1 MKKLRAWFYAARVR
15 TLPLSISGIL
25 VGTGLAMSVGQ
36 FDLTI
41 FILALCTTVAFQV
54 TSNFANDYGDGV
66 KGTDDQRVGP
76 KRALQSGMLSKGEM
90 KTGIIVMVL
99 VSLVLS
105 FALIFTAFS
114 TRSWPY
120 VLVFVLLGALS
131 IWAALKYT
139 MGATPYG
146 YKGLGDAFVFIFFGL
161 VAVLGSM
168 FLYTKNISPDA
179 ILPAVAIGLLSV
191 GVLNLNNMRDIESD
205 RLYGKNTVAS
215 KLGFDKAKVYH
226 YSVLI
231 LAFLSMV
238 AYSTL
243 HFNGWSGAI
252 YLLAF
257 VPIAI
262 HFKNVVKTTD
272 PSKLDPEL
280 KKLALS
286 TFLLAMLFLMAV
298 NNFL

>member
-1 MKKLRAWFYAARVR
+1 MTKFKAWLYAARVR
-15 TLPLSISGIL
+15 TLPLSISGIV
-25 VGTGLAMSVGQ
+25 VGTGLAVSAGH

-41 FILALCTTVAFQV
+41 FILALCTTVAFQI

-76 KRALQSGMLSKGEM
+76 KRALQSGMLSKAEM
-90 KTGIIVMVL
+90 KTGIIAMVL
-99 VSLVLS
+99 VSLVLA
-105 FALIFTAFS
+105 FALIFKSFS
-114 TRSWPY
+114 AQSWPY
-120 VLVFVLLGALS
+120 VLIFILLGALS

-168 FLYTKNISPDA
+168 FLYTKSISPDA

-191 GVLNLNNMRDIESD
+191 GVLNLNNMRDIDSD

-215 KLGFDKAKVYH
+215 KLGFEKAKVYH
-226 YSVLI
+226 YSILI

-238 AYSTL
+238 TYSLL
-243 HFNGWSGAI
+243 HFNSWLGAG

-257 VPIAI
+257 VPIAV
-262 HFKNVVKTTD
+262 HFRNVIKTEE

-280 KKLALS
+280 KKLALG
-286 TFLLAMLFLMAV
+286 TFLLAVLFLIAV

>member
-1 MKKLRAWFYAARVR
+1 LKKFRVWLYAARVR
-15 TLPLSISGIL
+15 TLPLSVSGIL
-25 VGTGLAMSVGQ
+25 VGTALAISEEQ

-41 FILALCTTVAFQV
+41 FLLALCTTIAFQI

-66 KGTDDQRVGP
+66 KGTDDLRVGP
-76 KRALQSGMLSKGEM
+76 KRALQSGMLTKAEM

-99 VSLVLS
+99 LSLILS
-105 FALIFTAFS
+105 FALIFKAFS
-114 TRSWPY
+114 AQSWPY

-139 MGATPYG
+139 IGATPYG
-146 YKGLGDAFVFIFFGL
+146 YKGLGDAFVFVFFGL

-191 GVLNLNNMRDIESD
+191 GVLNLNNMRDIDSD

-215 KLGFDKAKVYH
+215 KLGFKRAKVYH
-226 YSVLI
+226 YAI
-231 LAFLSMV
+231 LLVAFISMV
-238 AYSTL
+238 FYSAI
-243 HFNGWSGAI
+243 HYRGWFSLVH
-252 YLLAF
+252 LLAF
-257 VPIAI
+257 VPIFV
-262 HFKNVVKTTD
+262 HLKNVFKTDD

-280 KKLALS
+280 KKLALA
-286 TFLLAMLFLMAV
+286 TFLLALLFMMAV